1 MENFTDKDVKD
12 FGDILFNVLNKLTAG
27 HMVEP
32 ENIDEEKA
40 KSYEDWAKRKQETK
54 FILITEQLPE
64 KGKDI
69 IGIDKNGNKHYCFRC
84 NCHNQNC
91 TEWRCSITGFGII
104 TDIKKWIYE

>member
-1 MENFTDKDVKD
+1 
-12 FGDILFNVLNKLTAG
+12 
-27 HMVEP
+27 MVEP

-69 IGIDKNGNKHYCFRC
+69 IGIDKNGNKH
-84 NCHNQNC
+84 
-91 TEWRCSITGFGII
+91 ITASDVIVII
-104 TDIKKWIYE
+104 KIVKNGDVL